1 MDVQQRKDKE
11 SQKKARLLIYALA
24 VFYAM
29 TYILT
34 VLVNRLSL
42 MGISMSDIV
51 GLDISVNSLSGTLGV
66 LGGVACLI
74 MTVWTG
80 VWAAT

>member
-42 MGISMSDIV
+42 MGISMSGINY
-51 GLDISVNSLSGTLGV
+51 LAQCSEETKE
-66 LGGVACLI
+66 
-74 MTVWTG
+74 
-80 VWAAT
+80 